1 MAKKSSRR
9 EFLQGRPAAESLA
22 EAIHAAMPPATP
34 GASSPQPPSGTYLIH
49 VSRQAMACQFEALF
63 NAGGHSDVT
72 TAGVQA
78 LELVGAL
85 EAQLSYFRQESDIS
99 RINRAAA
106 LEPVEVEPRLFD
118 LLRLAMTL
126 HRQTGGAYDITAT
139 PLWEIWGFARRK
151 GTLPDDEAIAHAKE
165 LVGGDLVDL
174 DPDRSTIRFRRPG
187 VKLNLGSLG
196 KGYALDC
203 AAEVLEAAGIGDFLL
218 HAGQSSILARGTR
231 LEAGPET
238 AGESRPGWTVGIPH
252 PLRPDRRWAEVRLHH
267 RALGTSGGAFQ
278 SFRHGGKRYVH
289 ILDPRTGR
297 PAEGTIAVTVLA
309 PTAALA
315 DALSTAFFVMGPE
328 PARQYCT
335 EHPEIAA
342 IIFCERRGKAGFEA
356 HAVGFAEDE
365 LRVAP
370 TRVPPEEV
378 QFG

>member
-1 MAKKSSRR
+1 MAKRSSRR
-9 EFLQGRPAAESLA
+9 EFLRGGPAAESLA
-22 EAIHAAMPPATP
+22 EAIQAAMPPATP

-63 NAGGHSDVT
+63 NAGGPTEVT

-78 LELVGAL
+78 MELVGAL

-99 RINRAAA
+99 RINRTAA
-106 LEPVEVEPRLFD
+106 LEAVEVEPRLFD
-118 LLRLAMTL
+118 LVTLAVAL
-126 HRQTGGAYDITAT
+126 YRQTGGAYDITAT
-139 PLWEIWGFARRK
+139 SLWEVWGFARRK
-151 GTLPDDEAIAHAKE
+151 GTLPDDEAIARARAH
-165 LVGGDLVDL
+165 VGSDLVEL
-174 DPDRSTIRFRRPG
+174 DPDRRTVRFRRPG

-196 KGYALDC
+196 KGYALDR
-203 AAEVLEAAGIGDFLL
+203 ASEVLEAAGIGDFLL
-218 HAGQSSILARGTR
+218 HAGQSSVLARGSR
-231 LEAGPET
+231 LETGPL
-238 AGESRPGWTVGIPH
+238 ARAESRPGWTVGIPH
-252 PLRPDRRWAEVRLHH
+252 PLRPDRRWAEVRLQD

-297 PAEGTIAVTVLA
+297 PAQGTIAVTVFA

-342 IIFCERRGKAGFEA
+342 VVFCEGRGQAGFEV
-356 HAVGFAEDE
+356 HTVGFAEDE
-365 LRVAP
+365 FRVAP
-370 TRVPPEEV
+370 TRVPPNEV